1 MARPYELLARFL
13 PDGTIGGAHVKTLET
28 VNGRDYESDPVPLSQ
43 VADVPQWSAFAAQFS
58 AAVVTERDTLQSQV
72 TALTSERD
80 SLQQQ
85 VAALQAQL
93 DAMSPQ
99 PSATQVWPREFMQ
112 RFTLPELVA
121 IQTSSDPGVI
131 LARTHLQT
139 TVGLI
144 DTQSAEA
151 QQLIGLIVQ
160 AGLISADRATAI
172 LTGSEV

>member
-1 MARPYELLARFL
+1 MARPYELLARFML
-13 PDGTIGGAHVKTLET
+13 DGTIGGAHVKTLDT
-28 VNGRDYESDPVPLSQ
+28 INGRDYESDPIPLSQ
-43 VADVPQWSAFAAQFS
+43 VADDPQWSAFAQQFS
-58 AAVVTERDTLQSQV
+58 AAAVTERDMLQQQV

-80 SLQQQ
+80 TLQQQ
-85 VAALQAQL
+85 VTALQAQL
-93 DAMSPQ
+93 DAAQPQ

-112 RFTLPELVA
+112 RFTLQELVA
-121 IQTSSDPGVI
+121 MQTSNVPEVI

-151 QQLIGLIVQ
+151 EQLLGLIVQ

-172 LTGSEV
+172 LTGPGV